1 LSFPFGHSVKEE
13 FRRQASGVAKNDF
26 KTIEHLLRYGYKQK
40 KLFEMPGFSGFA
52 KYGC

>member
-1 LSFPFGHSVKEE
+1 MKEE
-13 FRRQASGVAKNDF
+13 FRAKAASVSRTDF

-52 KYGC
+52 SYGCG